1 MYFDNMQ
8 AVLSMGGHGIYV
20 WSAYAVTAV
29 VIAAV
34 LIAPMHRRRRMLRDL
49 LDQQR
54 RTRGG
59 AMNPA
64 AQELS

>member
-8 AVLSMGGHGIYV
+8 AVLSMGGHGVYV

-34 LIAPMHRRRRMLRDL
+34 LIVPTQRRRRLLRDL
-49 LDQQR
+49 ADVQR
-54 RTRGG
+54 RARGD
-59 AMNPA
+59 ANPA
-64 AQELS
+64 VPEPR

>member
-8 AVLSMGGHGIYV
+8 AVLTMGGHGIYV

-34 LIAPMHRRRRMLRDL
+34 LMVPTQRRRRLLRDQ
-49 LDQQR
+49 LDLQR
-54 RTRGG
+54 RARGDT
-59 AMNPA
+59 NPA
-64 AQELS
+64 GPEPR

>member
-8 AVLSMGGHGIYV
+8 AVLSMGGHGVYV

-34 LIAPMHRRRRMLRDL
+34 LIVPVQRRRRLLRDL
-49 LDQQR
+49 GDVQR
-54 RTRGG
+54 RARGD
-59 AMNPA
+59 ANPTVP
-64 AQELS
+64 EPR